1 LIFLNQQTLALSER
15 VARLP
20 FLIINLHLDMKSD
33 PMMTVNISDDLI
45 EEFLTN
51 VEPGLSGLREQYLLR
66 ETMYSLMRLMRS
78 EQLLAIRQSVNRLVP
93 ASLQAQPV
101 RRTRSKRFI
110 AAGQHKLAFGKQA

>member
-1 LIFLNQQTLALSER
+1 
-15 VARLP
+15 
-20 FLIINLHLDMKSD
+20 
-33 PMMTVNISDDLI
+33 MMTVNISDDLI

-101 RRTRSKRFI
+101 RRARSKRFI

>member
-1 LIFLNQQTLALSER
+1 
-15 VARLP
+15 
-20 FLIINLHLDMKSD
+20 MKSD
-33 PMMTVNISDDLI
+33 PMMTANISDDLI